1 MEDVSRI
8 FAKLSLH
15 DGYEPQLSER
25 KKKLKKDC
33 EDLRR
38 KRDYE
43 DRQLVI
49 SNARKNRLIK
59 ASECRQMFLRKKRLQ
74 KAFECKQILLR
85 KYRLQRAFEFRQMF
99 LRNKRLQKAFEC
111 RQSFLRKRKLQ
122 EIRECNKIIREENRD
137 EMVKIAFVNFDNE
150 REETQRVNLEKQREK
165 RMKSHCKLFCI

>member
-49 SNARKNRLIK
+49 SNARKNRLRK
-59 ASECRQMFLRKKRLQ
+59 ASERRQMFLRK
-74 KAFECKQILLR
+74 
-85 KYRLQRAFEFRQMF
+85 
-99 LRNKRLQKAFEC
+99 KRLQKAFEC